1 MLPALRGK
9 RRKQDM
15 DAALISRCE
24 IHAGARVATDAS
36 ADDCDDE
43 KVVPGN
49 RQRLVVSREAPDRI
63 QIGRL

>member
-1 MLPALRGK
+1 
-9 RRKQDM
+9 M

-24 IHAGARVATDAS
+24 IHAGARVAAYAS

-49 RQRLVVSREAPDRI
+49 RQRLVVSREAPDRTR
-63 QIGRL
+63 IGSL